1 MDPQA
6 MKAMAQ
12 GKAEVGREAK
22 PLDPKSMH
30 AMAADRVHGMN
41 DIYMQTLGKESHNK
55 DSEGV
60 RILARRSGVHVHGSR
75 NERVQHMVIAMVFR
89 FYAVE
94 QVLRK
99 HVRRLRR
106 LPR

>member
-1 MDPQA
+1 

-41 DIYMQTLGKESHNK
+41 DIYMQTLGKESQNK

-60 RILARRSGVHVHGSR
+60 RILARRSGVHVRGSR
-75 NERVQHMVIAMVFR
+75 NERVRHMVIAVSQSS
-89 FYAVE
+89 AVE